1 MKRILVFLTATTLC
15 TTLSAFALDK
25 PTNQAPNGVRLRF
38 VPVPHSST
46 CGGGA
51 SWSALGPF
59 LDIKGVLA
67 VMAHAGLG
75 DTFPVKEDHKPKLF
89 DVFVVSGNDAHLKL
103 ELRSEEGLQQF
114 DVKRDKEAIK
124 QVKGRKYSFQYP
136 SSTVS
141 ASEKSTTDK
150 ASIFVFRLP

>member
-1 MKRILVFLTATTLC
+1 
-15 TTLSAFALDK
+15 
-25 PTNQAPNGVRLRF
+25 
-38 VPVPHSST
+38 
-46 CGGGA
+46 
-51 SWSALGPF
+51 
-59 LDIKGVLA
+59 
-67 VMAHAGLG
+67 MAHAGLG